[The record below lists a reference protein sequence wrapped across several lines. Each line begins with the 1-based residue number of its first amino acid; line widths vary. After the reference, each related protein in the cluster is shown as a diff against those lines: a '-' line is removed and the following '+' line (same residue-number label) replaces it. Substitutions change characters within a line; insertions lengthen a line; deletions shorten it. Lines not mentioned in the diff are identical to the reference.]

1 MNTICRLLTLLL
13 ASTLTAS
20 FLGACSGTVGAGD
33 TGISD
38 FTSVK
43 IKTEDSSLLGTTIVD
58 VFVEKGFRHVSTGS
72 TVMTFEKQGSGT
84 TDFVWGNNMN
94 NNPTIIVA
102 TVNIIP
108 EYGKKLYQVTCAP
121 TIKQASRIS
130 GYSEKKP
137 ILMGRLGYQG
147 MLDEI
152 KKRVEKGTY

>member
-1 MNTICRLLTLLL
+1 MTLYRFLALVL
-13 ASTLTAS
+13 ASASIAS

-43 IKTEDSSLLGTTIVD
+43 IKTEDSRLLGDTIVE
-58 VFVEKGFRHVSTGS
+58 VFVEKGFRHATTGATS
-72 TVMTFEKQGSGT
+72 MTFEKLGSGT

-108 EYGKKLYQVTCAP
+108 EYGKKIYQVTCAP

-147 MLDEI
+147 ILDEI